1 MERRAIGQDGWVDE
15 QICILLEMAL
25 LHWTSGLKQ
34 QMEKRMVG
42 IIDGRRTTQPPVE
55 FRYTR
60 KDLNDRKRHLKFN
73 EAGKRVQN
81 SMEIGM

>member
-1 MERRAIGQDGWVDE
+1 MYIITDGAASLDE
-15 QICILLEMAL
+15 WIVAA
-25 LHWTSGLKQ
+25 
-34 QMEKRMVG
+34 
-42 IIDGRRTTQPPVE
+42 DGKKNGGSHRRTTQPPVE

-81 SMEIGM
+81 SMEIGQRACRIADSNPL